1 MSLLSQQTNSRYT
14 CNPQCQTWQ
23 RYSSARSSNGTEWNV
38 SFSFWP
44 WDGVLNLM
52 SCIQSPSA
60 HISLCGFSCIDFY
73 HVSIFLETSAPHH
86 KATNHYYYSVVLFF
100 FGGWY
105 LWLTSQLAPCVSLKF
120 MQFALSTC
128 CFSTSALPVLF
139 CFICTNWCK

>member
-52 SCIQSPSA
+52 SYIQSPST

-100 FGGWY
+100 LG
-105 LWLTSQLAPCVSLKF
+105 LIPVVNLPISTVCQLKVHAICSLYMLF
-120 MQFALSTC
+120 FHLSTY
-128 CFSTSALPVLF
+128 
-139 CFICTNWCK
+139 CFILFYMHKLV